1 MCYNF
6 TSLNVAGSKRC
17 IIPRYWSWFLYL
29 CQILFPC
36 YSLASWTSV
45 ITGHMLQQF
54 ASITAWMHQKYHV
67 YTMTDTGRRLMKNR
81 LTLSVHIIPSK
92 SPFWG
97 SHFHRPPNQ
106 PCINTHLLKHNY
118 FISISRAVSS
128 KQCHQYPSSLYWEKR
143 SSFCFATTRF
153 LGNQIVSWFFELRQ
167 ICLKLK
173 RSLGWSQKRAATPV
187 PERSNKC
194 VGSLVRSPLTTPSTS
209 NEKLVAG

>member
-106 PCINTHLLKHNY
+106 PCINTHLLKHNS

-173 RSLGWSQKRAATPV
+173 EASDEAKREPRHLFLKDPTSV
-187 PERSNKC
+187 W
-194 VGSLVRSPLTTPSTS
+194 VRLY
-209 NEKLVAG
+209 AHH